1 MHFTQEIFFPIE
13 SLVSN
18 FEDGLGAG
26 DAMLATSSLAL
37 IVSKNIVI
45 SSILGNLAAAIV
57 CENKG
62 NKPIE
67 YNFLLKRIK
76 EISKLKF

>member
-1 MHFTQEIFFPIE
+1 MGRDFFPIE

-37 IVSKNIVI
+37 IASKNIVI
-45 SSILGNLAAAIV
+45 SSILGSFAAAIV
-57 CENKG
+57 CESKG
-62 NKPIE
+62 NNPIE
-67 YNFLLKRIK
+67 YDSLMRRIK